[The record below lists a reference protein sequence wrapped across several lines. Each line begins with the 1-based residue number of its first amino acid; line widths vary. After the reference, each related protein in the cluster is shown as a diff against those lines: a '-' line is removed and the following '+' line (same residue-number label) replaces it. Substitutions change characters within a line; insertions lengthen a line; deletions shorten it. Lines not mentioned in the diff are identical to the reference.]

1 MKILLTNVVSEE
13 FQHNWFLF
21 SAYVLILDVECCCKL
36 PLLELFD
43 VIHSEIVFLGQIK
56 RLMPKNMCQKF
67 WLTNNAHYKA
77 M

>member
-13 FQHNWFLF
+13 FQQDWLLF

-43 VIHSEIVFLGQIK
+43 VILLVQIK

>member
-13 FQHNWFLF
+13 FQQDWLLF

-43 VIHSEIVFLGQIK
+43 VIHSETVFLDK
-56 RLMPKNMCQKF
+56 SC
-67 WLTNNAHYKA
+67 
-77 M
+77 

>member
-13 FQHNWFLF
+13 FQQDWFLF

-43 VIHSEIVFLGQIK
+43 VIHSEIVYSCS
-56 RLMPKNMCQKF
+56 N
-67 WLTNNAHYKA
+67 
-77 M
+77 

>member
-13 FQHNWFLF
+13 FQQDWFLF

-43 VIHSEIVFLGQIK
+43 VIHSETVFLGLIK
-56 RLMPKNMCQKF
+56 RLMPKNMCQKI
-67 WLTNNAHYKA
+67 LVNK
-77 M
+77 

>member
-21 SAYVLILDVECCCKL
+21 SAYVLILDVECCFKL

-43 VIHSEIVFLGQIK
+43 VIHSEIFLGQIK
-56 RLMPKNMCQKF
+56 RLMPKNMCQKI
-67 WLTNNAHYKA
+67 LVNK
-77 M
+77 

>member
-13 FQHNWFLF
+13 FQQDWLLF

-43 VIHSEIVFLGQIK
+43 VNHSETVFLGQIK
-56 RLMPKNMCQKF
+56 RLMPKNMCQKI
-67 WLTNNAHYKA
+67 LVNK
-77 M
+77 

>member
-21 SAYVLILDVECCCKL
+21 SEYVLILDVECCCKL

-43 VIHSEIVFLGQIK
+43 VIVLKLYFLFKLKG
-56 RLMPKNMCQKF
+56 
-67 WLTNNAHYKA
+67 
-77 M
+77 